1 MQVSRVDG
9 ELVTFESPTVFLR
22 GGERVD
28 STSTLR
34 LRSRDALRASLAKA
48 GFGAV
53 EIRLLPY
60 APTRGWLVLGQA

>member
-9 ELVTFESPTVFLR
+9 ELVTFESPTGVLR